1 MTRLYIA
8 LAVTAFVV
16 LFYFSYKAPVLTNVP
31 KVEKAVDMGILSE
44 SNKGNSLAEK

>member
-16 LFYFSYKAPVLTNVP
+16 LFYFSYEAPVLISVP
-31 KVEKAVDMGILSE
+31 KKAEKAIDMGL
-44 SNKGNSLAEK
+44 